1 MRKVRSQQQW
11 QQIHDDQ
18 QQSGLTIAAYCR
30 EHNISTNGFY
40 AHRDKHNKVSAKQP
54 VFVSTT
60 VTKQTLTK
68 EHQAL
73 YKPIVLEC
81 SSATLKL
88 PATTPAEYLITLLN
102 GLSS

>member
-30 EHNISTNGFY
+30 EHNISTSGFY
-40 AHRDKHNKVSAKQP
+40 AHRDNKVSAKQP

-73 YKPIVLEC
+73 YKPIVLEY
-81 SSATLKL
+81 SSLTLKL
-88 PATTPAEYLITLLN
+88 PANTPAQYLITLLN

>member
-11 QQIHDDQ
+11 RQIHDDQ

-30 EHNISTNGFY
+30 ERNISTSGFY
-40 AHRDKHNKVSAKQP
+40 THRDKHNKVSAKQP

-60 VTKQTLTK
+60 VTKQTMTK

-73 YKPIVLEC
+73 YQPIVLEY

-88 PATTPAEYLITLLN
+88 PANTSAEYLITLLN

>member
-30 EHNISTNGFY
+30 EHNISTSGFY
-40 AHRDKHNKVSAKQP
+40 AHRDKHNKISAKQP
-54 VFVSTT
+54 VFVSTA
-60 VTKQTLTK
+60 VTKQTMTK
-68 EHQAL
+68 EHQTL
-73 YKPIVLEC
+73 YQPIVLEC

-88 PATTPAEYLITLLN
+88 PATFPAEYLITLLN